1 VKISVIIPAHNEEGC
16 LYGTVRAIAQTLDLE
31 GIPHEILIVN
41 DNSVDRTI
49 DICQELSETFGTVRY
64 INNQPPNGFG
74 FALRRGLAEFD

>member
-1 VKISVIIPAHNEEGC
+1 MKISVIIPAHNEEGC

-74 FALRRGLAEFD
+74 FANL